1 MKHTLDH
8 HKLKK
13 TNTREVVLGIL
24 EKADK
29 PLSVED
35 IFVLAKKS
43 KTFTAGTN
51 IAKNTT
57 KGVVKNTTKTPDL
70 VTIYRTL
77 ETFKLAHIVREVTFK
92 DRTARYEL
100 IDEHGGHCHHAVC
113 NSCGTTEHID
123 DPAIEEALH
132 TLVKK
137 FKHIKKVD
145 EHVLE
150 FFGVCKSC
158 DVSGGKKK

>member
-1 MKHTLDH
+1 MYYQNKIL
-8 HKLKK
+8 KIKK
-13 TNTREVVLGIL
+13 TPTRDALYSIL
-24 EKADK
+24 SHSDS
-29 PLSVED
+29 PLSAEQL
-35 IFVLAKKS
+35 FTTLSGKNKKTTKTSKKS
-43 KTFTAGTN
+43 KTLSTG
-51 IAKNTT
+51 
-57 KGVVKNTTKTPDL
+57 KNTTKTPDL

-132 TLVKK
+132 TLAKK

-158 DVSGGKKK
+158 NVSGGKKK

>member
-1 MKHTLDH
+1 MKHTLEH

-13 TNTREVVLGIL
+13 TTTREIVLVIL
-24 EKADK
+24 EKAEK

-35 IFVLAKKS
+35 IFVLAKKNTV
-43 KTFTAGTN
+43 KGTRKSPLKGSLKN
-51 IAKNTT
+51 ILKN
-57 KGVVKNTTKTPDL
+57 PDL

-92 DRTARYEL
+92 DRTTRYEL
-100 IDEHGGHCHHAVC
+100 VDEHGGHCHHAVC

-123 DPAIEEALH
+123 DPAIEKALH
-132 TLVKK
+132 ILAKK

-150 FFGVCKSC
+150 FFGVCTSC
-158 DVSGGKKK
+158 AGSSTKTK

>member
-13 TNTREVVLGIL
+13 TTTREMVLGIL

-43 KTFTAGTN
+43 KTFSTG
-51 IAKNTT
+51 
-57 KGVVKNTTKTPDL
+57 KNTTKTPDL

-132 TLVKK
+132 TLAKK

-158 DVSGGKKK
+158 NVSGGKKK

>member
-13 TNTREVVLGIL
+13 TTTREVVLGIL
-24 EKADK
+24 EKAEK

-43 KTFTAGTN
+43 KMFA
-51 IAKNTT
+51 AA
-57 KGVVKNTTKTPDL
+57 KNTTKTPDL

-132 TLVKK
+132 TLAKK

-150 FFGVCKSC
+150 FFGVCKTC
-158 DVSGGKKK
+158 TTSGGKKK

>member
-13 TNTREVVLGIL
+13 TTTREVVLGIL

-43 KTFTAGTN
+43 KIFTTGAD
-51 IAKNTT
+51 KNAS
-57 KGVVKNTTKTPDL
+57 KVIKNTTKTPDL

-132 TLVKK
+132 TLAKK
-137 FKHIKKVD
+137 FKHIKKVE

-150 FFGVCKSC
+150 FFGVCRSC
-158 DVSGGKKK
+158 DVSSSKKK